1 MQNILL
7 AIFGTVLVSSLMLL
21 LTISEREVSC
31 DDEKIK
37 GRK

>member
-21 LTISEREVSC
+21 LTINDKEVSL
-31 DDEKIK
+31 DDEKIE